1 MMISISQG
9 RRSQHAKKAANRA
22 AFFFFRGWFDY
33 PLPPITARTVSSG
46 PKSSAPST

>member
-1 MMISISQG
+1 ME
-9 RRSQHAKKAANRA
+9 KEKAADVA
-22 AFFFFRGWFDY
+22 AFHCWKRDRVSQP

>member
-1 MMISISQG
+1 MIERAIFAM
-9 RRSQHAKKAANRA
+9 HKAAVETA
-22 AFFFFRGWFDY
+22 AFVFGSVDAGPQP